1 MSQAQLALGHVDSVI
16 KAIASSC
23 CLKDA
28 ISVICYIV
36 VPQHKSL
43 VEDIFRENFVRINR
57 GLQPFHVMMQ
67 FMNEYS

>member
-23 CLKDA
+23 CLRDA
-28 ISVICYIV
+28 ISVICYIIV
-36 VPQHKSL
+36 AQHKSP

-57 GLQPFHVMMQ
+57 GLQLSHVML
-67 FMNEYS
+67 